1 MKTEYNSK
9 LIYVIAVVAA
19 TGGLLFGFD
28 TGVIS
33 GAIPFFQKD
42 FGIDNGMIEI
52 ITDSGLCGAI
62 LGALFCGKV
71 TDTLGRRKV
80 ILASAVVFAIG
91 ALWSGFAPDVYHLIA
106 SRLFLGVAI
115 GVSSFAVPLYI
126 AEISPAKKRGAL
138 VSMFQLMVTI
148 GVLVSYLSDL
158 FFADESRI
166 DCWRPMFYVGVIPAI
181 VLFVGMLC
189 MPETPRW
196 LIGRGREQEG
206 LAVLSRIESPES
218 RNDAFEAIRKEVAKS
233 REEKSG
239 YRELFKPWLRNAVII
254 CIGIMFFQ
262 QFVGINT
269 VIYYSPKIF
278 LMAGFDGTVS
288 AIWASVGVGAVNLLF
303 TIVSVY
309 FVDRLGRRKLYFTG
323 LTGITVSLIL
333 LGICFAFSASLG
345 DAGKWLSVLL
355 VFFYVAF
362 FAISIG
368 PLGWLIISEVFPQKL
383 RGLGSS
389 IGSLSVW
396 FFNSIVSFTFFKI
409 VHAFTIS
416 GTEIYAEGE
425 NLGNPAGAFWFYAV
439 VALAALIWGYFYV
452 PETKGVSLEKI
463 EEYWRKGGKPRFLK

>member
-52 ITDSGLCGAI
+52 ITASGLCGAI

-189 MPETPRW
+189 MPETR
-196 LIGRGREQEG
+196 
-206 LAVLSRIESPES
+206 LSR
-218 RNDAFEAIRKEVAKS
+218 
-233 REEKSG
+233 
-239 YRELFKPWLRNAVII
+239 
-254 CIGIMFFQ
+254 
-262 QFVGINT
+262 T
-269 VIYYSPKIF
+269 V
-278 LMAGFDGTVS
+278 
-288 AIWASVGVGAVNLLF
+288 
-303 TIVSVY
+303 
-309 FVDRLGRRKLYFTG
+309 
-323 LTGITVSLIL
+323 
-333 LGICFAFSASLG
+333 
-345 DAGKWLSVLL
+345 
-355 VFFYVAF
+355 
-362 FAISIG
+362 
-368 PLGWLIISEVFPQKL
+368 Q
-383 RGLGSS
+383 
-389 IGSLSVW
+389 
-396 FFNSIVSFTFFKI
+396 
-409 VHAFTIS
+409 
-416 GTEIYAEGE
+416 
-425 NLGNPAGAFWFYAV
+425 
-439 VALAALIWGYFYV
+439 ALAAQCRDHLHRNYV
-452 PETKGVSLEKI
+452 FPTVCRHQYRDLLQSQDIPYGRVRRYGFRYMGLGGRRGGQPAVHDRIGVFCRQAWKAQTLFHRSDRDHGFADSVGHLLCLLRFVGRCRQMVVRPVGLFLCCLFRYQHRPVGVAYHLRSISPETQGIGLI
-463 EEYWRKGGKPRFLK
+463 HRFLVRVVFQ